1 MAQVQAP
8 QFKLPKIDLDTL
20 FAVQKANLAVIHE
33 AQNVLV
39 DAAQAIVRK
48 QHGYVAELVEKAKAA
63 STNKAPKK
71 PEQVLAE
78 VQAATE
84 KALSVGK
91 ENVDLGLGA
100 QRRVADLVTHRVQ
113 ANVNEFK
120 ALAA

>member
-48 QHGYVAELVEKAKAA
+48 QHGFVAELVEKAKAA
-63 STNKAPKK
+63 STNKAQKK

-84 KALSVGK
+84 KALSVSK
-91 ENVDLGLGA
+91 ENVDLSFGA
-100 QRRVADLVTHRVQ
+100 QRRVADLVTRRVQ